1 MKKLTSRRRIN
12 GYACLIGSGGE
23 RGLNQHLTKALETM
37 KHRAWTGYHRTV
49 NDTSSR
55 SKVVVGYCLDGEDA
69 GETAAPIHGNIY
81 YSKNPN
87 TPNEI
92 ERLAENPSDLVA
104 ALRDVDGDYTLLFP
118 SEEKVVFAR
127 SPLGVKP
134 LFIGRSEGLVGI
146 ASEAKA
152 LRAVGLKAE
161 SVHPGFVYQASLKGI
176 DRFSIRSV
184 DESGQRL
191 DVGLEE
197 ASETILRLLR
207 KSVEMRMKGRERR
220 RIAIGFSG
228 GVDSS
233 LLTLLASQIGD
244 VKLVSVYTSG
254 SSDEAGV
261 KAAARLLG
269 LELIEVTLTPKEVAE
284 KMRGIAEL
292 TEKQSAMDVAI
303 AMAINTSASTARD
316 EGCDCLLLGQ
326 LADELFGGYRR
337 YLRIYSEE
345 GAEATHKAMMKDTV
359 GAYSANFER
368 DEAAASPYTDLRLP
382 YASLE
387 LAEYALSLNP
397 QLKINPE
404 NDERKI
410 VLREAALQAG
420 VPKELALKPK
430 KALQFSSNLQ
440 KIISNILPAR

>member
-1 MKKLTSRRRIN
+1 MKRERRIN
-12 GYACLIGSGGE
+12 GYACLIEAGE
-23 RGLNQHLTKALETM
+23 EHDLDQHLTKALETM
-37 KHRAWTGYHRTV
+37 RHRAWAGYQYTV
-49 NDTSSR
+49 NKTSSR
-55 SKVVVGYCLDGEDA
+55 SKIAVGYCLDGEDA
-69 GETAAPIHGNIY
+69 VETAAPIHGNIY
-81 YSKNPN
+81 YSKNLN
-87 TPNEI
+87 TPGEI
-92 ERLAENPSDLVA
+92 ERLAEDPAKLAA
-104 ALRDVDGDYTLLFP
+104 ALREVDGDYAILFP

-127 SPLGVKP
+127 DPLGVKP
-134 LFIGRSEGLVGI
+134 LFIGRSEKRVGI

-152 LRAVGLKAE
+152 LKAVGLEAE
-161 SVHPGFVYQASLKGI
+161 SVQPGFVYQASLEGI
-176 DRFSIRSV
+176 VRFPIRSASG
-184 DESGQRL
+184 SGQL
-191 DVGLEE
+191 HVGLEE
-197 ASETILRLLR
+197 ATETVLELLR
-207 KSVEMRMKGRERR
+207 RSVERRIKGG

-244 VKLVSVYTSG
+244 VKLVSVYASG
-254 SSDEAGV
+254 SRDEVNV
-261 KAAARLLG
+261 KASARLLG
-269 LELIEVTLTPKEVAE
+269 LDLVEVTLTPREVAE
-284 KMRGIAEL
+284 KIERIAEI
-292 TEKQSAMDVAI
+292 TEKQSAMDIAI
-303 AMAINTSASTARD
+303 GMAINTVASTARD

-337 YLRIYSEE
+337 YLRVYSEE
-345 GAEATHKAMMKDTV
+345 GAEAAHRAMVKDTL

-387 LAEYALSLNP
+387 LAEYALSLNL

-410 VLREAALQAG
+410 VLRKAALQAG

-440 KIISNILPAR
+440 KIVSNNIPAR

>member
-1 MKKLTSRRRIN
+1 MKRERRIN
-12 GYACLIGSGGE
+12 GYACLIEAGE
-23 RGLNQHLTKALETM
+23 EHDLDQHLTKALEM
-37 KHRAWTGYHRTV
+37 MRHRAWAGYQYTV
-49 NDTSSR
+49 NKTSSR
-55 SKVVVGYCLDGEDA
+55 SKIAVGYCLDGEDA
-69 GETAAPIHGNIY
+69 VETAAPIHGSVY
-81 YSKNPN
+81 YSKNLNP
-87 TPNEI
+87 PSEI
-92 ERLAENPSDLVA
+92 ERLAEDPAKLAA
-104 ALRDVDGDYTLLFP
+104 ALRDVDGDYALLFP

-127 SPLGVKP
+127 DPLGVKP
-134 LFIGRSEGLVGI
+134 LFIGRSEKRVGI

-152 LRAVGLKAE
+152 LKAVGLEAE
-161 SVHPGFVYQASLKGI
+161 SVQPGFVYQASLKGI
-176 DRFSIRSV
+176 DRFPIRSL
-184 DESGQRL
+184 DGSGQL
-191 DVGLEE
+191 EIGLEE
-197 ASETILRLLR
+197 AAEIILGLLR
-207 KSVEMRMKGRERR
+207 KSVERRMKGGR

-244 VKLVSVYTSG
+244 VKLVSVYASG
-254 SSDEAGV
+254 SRDEVNV
-261 KAAARLLG
+261 KASARLLG
-269 LELIEVTLTPKEVAE
+269 LELVEVALTPREVAE
-284 KMRGIAEL
+284 KIERIAEI
-292 TEKQSAMDVAI
+292 TEKQSAMDIAI
-303 AMAINTSASTARD
+303 GMAINTAASTAHD

-337 YLRIYSEE
+337 YLRVYSEE
-345 GAEATHKAMMKDTV
+345 GAEAAHRDMVKDTL

-387 LAEYALSLNP
+387 LAEYALSLNL

-410 VLREAALQAG
+410 VLRKAALQAG

-440 KIISNILPAR
+440 KIVANNQPVS